1 MDLQILCYL
10 YVLQVMKVGSN
21 LLWMVP
27 SLKVSVKTW
36 LVKVLF

>member
-1 MDLQILCYL
+1 MDLQILCCIYM
-10 YVLQVMKVGSN
+10 LQVLKVGSN
-21 LLWMVP
+21 LLWVMP